1 MRSMKTTLFVA
12 AAFFGTSC
20 HCQTI
25 QAQPLP
31 PDLSLLDSTV
41 WAGTAVEHDGLILQ
55 AYHQARIML
64 DRALHDRKWT
74 AAPEQEGRPFRNLPP
89 AIVMD
94 VDETIL
100 DNSPFE
106 AHEVVTGGQYDENE
120 WQAWVAKAKAAAL
133 PGAVEFTKYARSRGV
148 TVFYVTNRAS
158 SQKAATHSNLEADGF
173 PFDSRIDTLYCRGE
187 KPDWGSDKTTR
198 RAEIAARYRILLL
211 FGDDLG
217 DFVSGAVGSLAH
229 RHELMERYRENWGTK
244 WIALPNAMYGS
255 WESALF
261 ASASNPDERQKR
273 RLKYDVLLNMQ
284 R

>member
-1 MRSMKTTLFVA
+1 MKKMLFVA
-12 AAFFGTSC
+12 SVFFGTFF
-20 HCQTI
+20 HCPAI
-25 QAQPLP
+25 QAQSLP

-64 DRALHDRKWT
+64 ERALRDRKWT
-74 AAPEQEGRPFRNLPP
+74 AAPEQEGHPFRNLPS
-89 AIVMD
+89 AIIMD
-94 VDETIL
+94 IDETIL

-106 AHEVVTGGQYDENE
+106 ALEATAGGQYDENE
-120 WQAWVAKAKAAAL
+120 WQAWVAKARAPAL
-133 PGAVEFTKYARSRGV
+133 PGAVEFTKFARSRGV

-158 SQKAATHSNLEADGF
+158 SLKAATRSNLEAAGF
-173 PFDSRIDTLYCRGE
+173 PFDTKIDTLYCRGE
-187 KPDWGSDKTTR
+187 KPSWGPDKTTR

-217 DFVSGAVGSLAH
+217 DFVSGASSSVQH
-229 RHELMERYRENWGTK
+229 RHELVEHYRENWGIK
-244 WIALPNAMYGS
+244 WIVLPNAMYGS

-261 ASASNPDERQKR
+261 ASASNPDEQERR
-273 RLKYDVLLNMQ
+273 RLKYQALLNMQ